1 MPEKAAHTTFIV
13 AADRD
18 ALILEKLAGIE
29 EALQGLVPLLEQI
42 ITQLETQT
50 AKAPVPMATY
60 ADLYDIPEAG
70 PPEGE
75 RVAAVMQPP
84 PARPVRWWV
93 RALRG
98 TS

>member
-1 MPEKAAHTTFIV
+1 MTTTPARTTFIV

-42 ITQLETQT
+42 ITQLEGQK

-60 ADLYDIPEAG
+60 ADLYDAAPAG

-75 RVAAVMQPP
+75 LVAAVRQP
-84 PARPVRWWV
+84 RPVRWWM

-98 TS
+98 MP